1 MPAIIELR
9 LTDAEFLVGPN
20 LEQLQGFGD
29 DKFTLAPATDVGSAM
44 GGVNGDT
51 MHVFRIQN
59 LWVANITF
67 MTAGTGITQLL
78 TLHDLQ
84 TVFPVKITYGEFS
97 LVGFG
102 SMQSLGE
109 MAVALGNTTRTMVM
123 NISKVSGNTS
133 VSPGRVVQIL

>member
-20 LEQLQGFGD
+20 LDRLDGFGD
-29 DKFTLAPATDVGSAM
+29 DKFTLAPASDVGSAM
-44 GGVNGDT
+44 GGVGGDT
-51 MHVFRIQN
+51 MHVFRVQN

-78 TLHDLQ
+78 ALHALQ
-84 TVFPVKITYGEFS
+84 VMFPVKVSYGDFV
-97 LVGFG
+97 LVGVA
-102 SMQSLGE
+102 SMQNLGELAASLG
-109 MAVALGNTTRTMVM
+109 NPPRTMVM
-123 NISKVSGNTS
+123 NISKISGNTD